1 MAIDSTT
8 RALRKRNRARVL
20 RAILHDGETTRMRL
34 AGALR
39 LSAGTVTNV
48 VADLMAE
55 GLIRESGVL
64 PSDGGRPSA
73 TLAVDPNG
81 AFFVGADVGEH
92 GLTVELFDLE
102 FSAVASVFRDTS
114 SRTAAPE
121 EVSRALSSAVDEVI
135 NAAVRPAAVY
145 GVGLGMPGII
155 ETTDNVRH
163 AGAAQ
168 RFTIYAQSLQWPPTS
183 LDSIYARTDLPIFA
197 DNGGKTLAMAES
209 WFGASADV
217 DDSFF
222 ALLGRGIGA
231 GVMTSGRLLHGC
243 QGSAAEWGHTKVSIG
258 GPLCDCGNRGC
269 LEAYVGGSA
278 ISRRWREAGGTP
290 PDDDEAAV
298 AHLLKAAADDAA
310 ANQVV
315 QETVE
320 ILGIGLANMVNLFN
334 PQRIVLGGWAGLL
347 LAPDHLD
354 EIANATRRNSL
365 DRPAGQFEM
374 VTARVGREGIALG
387 AALLA
392 VEGLI
397 NQPWSAA
404 SGAAHL
410 DLARAGL

>member
-8 RALRKRNRARVL
+8 RALRKRSRARVL
-20 RAILHDGETTRMRL
+20 RAVLHDGETTRLRL
-34 AGALR
+34 AAALR

-48 VADLMAE
+48 VADLMTE

-73 TLAVDPNG
+73 TLAVDPLG

-92 GLTVELFDLE
+92 GLTVELFDLT
-102 FSAVASVFRDTS
+102 FTSVASVFRDTT

-121 EVSRALSSAVDEVI
+121 EISKALSSAVDEVI
-135 NAAVRPAAVY
+135 SAAVRPEAVY

-155 ETTDNVRH
+155 ETTDDIRH

-168 RFTIYAQSLQWPPTS
+168 RLTIYAQSLQWPPTS
-183 LDSIYARTDLPIFA
+183 LEAIYARTDLPIFA

-209 WFGASADV
+209 WFGASAGV

-231 GVMTSGRLLHGC
+231 GVMTSGRLLHGSM
-243 QGSAAEWGHTKVSIG
+243 GSAAEWGHTKVSIG
-258 GPLCDCGNRGC
+258 GPRCACGNRGC
-269 LEAYVGGSA
+269 LESYVGGSA
-278 ISRRWREAGGTP
+278 ISRRWREAGGMP
-290 PDDDEAAV
+290 PDDDEEAV
-298 AHLLKAAADDAA
+298 AHLLAAA
-310 ANQVV
+310 ANDASAKRVV
-315 QETVE
+315 DETIE

-347 LAPDHLD
+347 LAPNYLD
-354 EIANATRRNSL
+354 EIADATRENSL
-365 DRPAGQFEM
+365 GRPAGQFEM
-374 VTARVGREGIALG
+374 VTARVGRDGVALG

-397 NQPWSAA
+397 NEPWSAPTT
-404 SGAAHL
+404 GLDKAA
-410 DLARAGL
+410 AGL